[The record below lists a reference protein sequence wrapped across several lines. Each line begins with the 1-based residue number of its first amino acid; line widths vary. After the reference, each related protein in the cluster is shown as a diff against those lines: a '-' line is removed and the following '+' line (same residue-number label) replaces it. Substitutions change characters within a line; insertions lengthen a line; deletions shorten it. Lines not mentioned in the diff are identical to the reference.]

1 MADQTN
7 IANESSESNLVPGIA
22 LALIFISLIGYYGL
36 ATQSMIVRLSVLI
49 GGIAIAVA
57 LVAVTPSGKRFIA
70 YAKDSFNEVK
80 KVVWPSRKETTQ
92 MTLIVFAFVVVMA
105 IFLWSADKIIE
116 WLIFAVFLGWK

>member
-1 MADQTN
+1 MSEQKNLTKEA
-7 IANESSESNLVPGIA
+7 SESNLVAGISIA
-22 LALIFISLIGYYGL
+22 LILGSLIGYYGL
-36 ATQSMIVRLSVLI
+36 ASQPMMIRLGVLI
-49 GGIAIAVA
+49 GGIAIALG
-57 LVAVTPSGKRFIA
+57 LVAVTPTGKRFIA
-70 YAKDSFNEVK
+70 YAKDSVNEVK

>member
-1 MADQTN
+1 MSEQKNLTK
-7 IANESSESNLVPGIA
+7 EPSESNLVAGISIA
-22 LALIFISLIGYYGL
+22 LILGSLIGYYGL
-36 ATQSMIVRLSVLI
+36 ATQPMMIRLGVLI
-49 GGIAIAVA
+49 GGIAIAIG
-57 LVAVTPSGKRFIA
+57 LVAVTPTGKRFIA
-70 YAKDSFNEVK
+70 YAKDSVNEVK